1 VLFASECAPGG
12 PLDAAPDPFAVRSV
26 PSFTGPPRRSSWVH
40 PARTWIPSRVS
51 HPPRDR
57 PTCRSEL
64 TSPGLSTPSDGILA
78 LAPCGAGCPF
88 PAPVP
93 LSGFL
98 NLSAVSWQ
106 ARVPRPCFGPQPSLS
121 VSPSRA
127 FPSSKSWS
135 PLEAHQ
141 LPCGHPP
148 TCRSDRALPEHP
160 GFHRR
165 QGLSTPLPGS
175 PPDHG
180 LPFREVSPT
189 SRSPWVSRGSTVPDG
204 RLHPLRSVPPPTNPF
219 TPSRANPRRRPL
231 LSWVSSP
238 SETLTEP
245 RILDPPR
252 PVDLRSRPAR
262 RPCKTGV
269 ARDQRPSGPKSPR
282 LGDPS
287 PQRCPKT
294 HPGPAAQRF
303 AAGWSRRRPRL
314 LGAAPRRLST
324 ASPSPLALDRD
335 RANPTWSD
343 LRGIG
348 AFGSWCI
355 SGEIHLPLVRFHA
368 SSST

>member
-1 VLFASECAPGG
+1 MW
-12 PLDAAPDPFAVRSV
+12 
-26 PSFTGPPRRSSWVH
+26 RRLSL
-40 PARTWIPSRVS
+40 SRAGS
-51 HPPRDR
+51 ALR
-57 PTCRSEL
+57 
-64 TSPGLSTPSDGILA
+64 LSQ
-78 LAPCGAGCPF
+78 
-88 PAPVP
+88 P

-98 NLSAVSWQ
+98 ASSSSTALFRAATIPERLSLQ
-106 ARVPRPCFGPQPSLS
+106 SLPL
-121 VSPSRA
+121 VEVVVPSRGPPA
-127 FPSSKSWS
+127 PLRSSTDLPVRPHASRS
-135 PLEAHQ
+135 P
-141 LPCGHPP
+141 
-148 TCRSDRALPEHP
+148 R
-160 GFHRR
+160 
-165 QGLSTPLPGS
+165 
-175 PPDHG
+175 
-180 LPFREVSPT
+180 VSPT
-189 SRSPWVSRGSTVPDG
+189 PEPLDPVAWLPSRPWAPFPRGLPRLPVPLGCARLTVPDG
-204 RLHPLRSVPPPTNPF
+204 RLHPLRSVPPPANPF
-219 TPSRANPRRRPL
+219 ASTRANPHRRSL

-282 LGDPS
+282 LGDTS